1 MTEKGLE
8 GGGVAWGAPPS
19 EIEVWQA
26 AIAMFGGDRAA
37 AEAWLHQEA
46 IGLGWQRPIDVMEQ
60 ETERVL
66 DLIMRIDHGVYT

>member
-8 GGGVAWGAPPS
+8 GSGEAPGASPS
-19 EIEVWQA
+19 EIEVWRA

-46 IGLGWQRPIDVMEQ
+46 IGLGCQRPVDVMEQ
-60 ETERVL
+60 EAQRVL
-66 DLIMRIDHGVYT
+66 ALITRIDHGVYT